1 MKLNK
6 LLTLLLILLAIGVTT
21 PIVAQSKGGR
31 KREHR
36 NQRGGGS
43 LFKRSKSAGHADA
56 FAKHSHKKGFL
67 AKLFKGKKSGGA
79 WVYKKTN
86 PGIKQRKEQAQL
98 FSRNRTKNK
107 KYRDGILAK
116 QNHKRSATR
125 VRGNNTFAKKKH

>member
-1 MKLNK
+1 MKLSR
-6 LLTLLLILLAIGVTT
+6 LLTLILILFAIGATT
-21 PIVAQSKGGR
+21 PVMAQAKGGR
-31 KREHR
+31 KKEHR
-36 NQRGGGS
+36 NQRGGG
-43 LFKRSKSAGHADA
+43 LFTRKKSAGHSDA

-67 AKLFKGKKSGGA
+67 AKIFKGKKSGGA

-107 KYRDGILAK
+107 KYRDGLLAK

-125 VRGNNTFAKKKH
+125 VRGNSSFVKKKH

>member
-21 PIVAQSKGGR
+21 PIVAQSPGGR

-36 NQRGGGS
+36 NQRGGG

-56 FAKHSHKKGFL
+56 FAKGGHKGFL
-67 AKLFKGKKSGGA
+67 SRIFKGKKDGGA

-86 PGIKQRKEQAQL
+86 PGLKQRKEQSKL

-107 KYRDGILAK
+107 KYRDGLLAK

-125 VRGNNTFAKKKH
+125 VRGNSSFSKRKR